1 MIKLVAFDMDGTF
14 LRSDNT
20 YDVERF
26 EKIYRPLQEKD
37 IKVVVISGNQYAQLA
52 SFFPKHQEE
61 LIIVSEN
68 GALIFEGEKLLREEK
83 IARTEIE
90 KVLDVLVLEGLENAT
105 TLCGLHSAYLIKSAP
120 KQYKEE
126 IAIYY
131 HALKEISNFQ
141 DLPEDDFVKLAL
153 LVPEEKTDQLLEK
166 LNQVTGQLVQAV
178 SSGHGSIDIIQ
189 RGVHKGSALE
199 FLSQYFGIAPQE
211 MMAFGDGGNDLE
223 MLAYV
228 GHSYAM
234 ANASEK
240 VKKIA
245 KYQAPSNQESGILE
259 ILDRKVVKKRL
270 S

>member
-20 YDVERF
+20 YDVEHF
-26 EKIYRPLQEKD
+26 EKIYRTLQDKD
-37 IKVVVISGNQYAQLA
+37 IKVVVISGNQYAQLV
-52 SFFPKHQEE
+52 SFFPEHQSE

-83 IARTEIE
+83 IARIEIE
-90 KVLDVLVLEGLENAT
+90 KVLDVLVSEGLENGT
-105 TLCGLHSAYLIKSAP
+105 TLYRLHFAYLLQSAP

-126 IAIYY
+126 ITIYY

-153 LVPEEKTDQLLEK
+153 LVPEEKTNQLLEK
-166 LNQVTGQLVQAV
+166 LNQATGQLVQAV

-199 FLSQYFGIAPQE
+199 FLSQHFGIAPQE

-234 ANASEK
+234 KNGSEI
-240 VKKIA
+240 VKRAA
-245 KYQAPSNQESGILE
+245 KYQAPSNQESGVLAVLE
-259 ILDRKVVKKRL
+259 QEIAK
-270 S
+270 

>member
-1 MIKLVAFDMDGTF
+1 MIKLVAFDIDGTF

-26 EKIYRPLQEKD
+26 EKIYRTLQDRD

-68 GALIFEGEKLLREEK
+68 GALIFEGDKLLREAK

-90 KVLDVLVLEGLENAT
+90 KVLDVLVSEDLENAT
-105 TLCGLHSAYLIKSAP
+105 TLCGLHSAYLLKSAP

-141 DLPEDDFVKLAL
+141 DLPEDDCVKLAL
-153 LVPEEKTDQLLEK
+153 LVPEEKINQLLEK
-166 LNQVTGQLVQAV
+166 LNQATGQLVQAV

-189 RGVHKGSALE
+189 RVVHKGSALE
-199 FLSQYFGIAPQE
+199 FLNQHFDISPQE
-211 MMAFGDGGNDLE
+211 MMAFGDGGNNLE

-234 ANASEK
+234 ANAPEK
-240 VKKIA
+240 VKKTA
-245 KYQAPSNQESGILE
+245 MYQAPSDQESGVLE
-259 ILDRKVVKKRL
+259 ILERKVVKR
-270 S
+270 

>member
-14 LRSDNT
+14 LHSDNT
-20 YDVERF
+20 YDVKRF
-26 EKIYRPLQEKD
+26 EKIYRALQEKD
-37 IKVVVISGNQYAQLA
+37 IKVIVISGNQYAQLA
-52 SFFPKHQEE
+52 SFFPKYQDE

-90 KVLDVLVLEGLENAT
+90 KVLDVLMLEGLENAT

-153 LVPEEKTDQLLEK
+153 LVPEEKTNQLLEK
-166 LNQVTGQLVQAV
+166 LNQATGQLVQAV
-178 SSGHGSIDIIQ
+178 SSGHGSINIIQ

-199 FLSQYFGIAPQE
+199 FLNQHFDISPQE

-234 ANASEK
+234 ANAPEK
-240 VKKIA
+240 VKKTA
-245 KYQAPSNQESGILE
+245 MYQAPSDQESGVLE
-259 ILDRKVVKKRL
+259 ILERKVVKR
-270 S
+270 

>member
-1 MIKLVAFDMDGTF
+1 M
-14 LRSDNT
+14 
-20 YDVERF
+20 
-26 EKIYRPLQEKD
+26 QEKD

-52 SFFPKHQEE
+52 SFFPKYQDE

-199 FLSQYFGIAPQE
+199 FLSQHFGIAPQE
-211 MMAFGDGGNDLE
+211 MMAFGDGGNDL
-223 MLAYV
+223 
-228 GHSYAM
+228 
-234 ANASEK
+234 
-240 VKKIA
+240 
-245 KYQAPSNQESGILE
+245 
-259 ILDRKVVKKRL
+259 
-270 S
+270 

>member
-1 MIKLVAFDMDGTF
+1 MIKLVAFDIDGTF

-26 EKIYRPLQEKD
+26 EKIYRALQEKD
-37 IKVVVISGNQYAQLA
+37 IKVVVISGNQYAQLV
-52 SFFPKHQEE
+52 SFFPEHQSE

-83 IARTEIE
+83 IARIEIE
-90 KVLDVLVLEGLENAT
+90 KVLDVLVSEGLENAT

-153 LVPEEKTDQLLEK
+153 LVSGEKTDPLLEK
-166 LNQVTGQLVQAV
+166 LNQATGQLVQAV
-178 SSGHGSIDIIQ
+178 SSGHGLIDIIQ
-189 RGVHKGSALE
+189 RVVHKGSALE
-199 FLSQYFGIAPQE
+199 FLNQHFDISPQE

-234 ANASEK
+234 ANAPEK
-240 VKKIA
+240 VKKTA
-245 KYQAPSNQESGILE
+245 MYQAPSDQESGVLE
-259 ILDRKVVKKRL
+259 ILERKVVKG
-270 S
+270 

>member
-1 MIKLVAFDMDGTF
+1 MIKLVAFDIDGTF

-26 EKIYRPLQEKD
+26 EKIYRALQEKD
-37 IKVVVISGNQYAQLA
+37 IKVVVISGNQYAQLV
-52 SFFPKHQEE
+52 SFFPEHQSE

-68 GALIFEGEKLLREEK
+68 EALIFEGEKLLREEK
-83 IARTEIE
+83 IARIEIE
-90 KVLDVLVLEGLENAT
+90 KVLDVLVSEGLENAT

-131 HALKEISNFQ
+131 HTLKEISNFQ
-141 DLPEDDFVKLAL
+141 DFPEDDFVKLAL
-153 LVPEEKTDQLLEK
+153 LVPEEKTNQLLEK
-166 LNQVTGQLVQAV
+166 LNQATGQLVQAV

-199 FLSQYFGIAPQE
+199 FLNQHFDISPQE
-211 MMAFGDGGNDLE
+211 MMAFGNGGNDLE

-228 GHSYAM
+228 GQTMRWQMLLTRSRKQQCIKH
-234 ANASEK
+234 
-240 VKKIA
+240 
-245 KYQAPSNQESGILE
+245 QAIKNQAF
-259 ILDRKVVKKRL
+259 
-270 S
+270 

>member
-1 MIKLVAFDMDGTF
+1 MIKLVAFDMGGTF
-14 LRSDNT
+14 LLSDNT
-20 YDVERF
+20 YDAERF
-26 EKIYRPLQEKD
+26 ENIYRTLQDKD
-37 IKVVVISGNQYAQLA
+37 IKVVVISGNQYAQLV
-52 SFFPKHQEE
+52 SFFPEHQSE

-83 IARTEIE
+83 IARIEIE
-90 KVLDVLVLEGLENAT
+90 KVLDVLVSEGLENAT

-131 HALKEISNFQ
+131 HALKEVSNFQ

-153 LVPEEKTDQLLEK
+153 LVSEEKTDPLLEK
-166 LNQVTGQLVQAV
+166 LNQATGQLVQAV

-199 FLSQYFGIAPQE
+199 FLNQHFDISPQE

-234 ANASEK
+234 ANAPEK
-240 VKKIA
+240 VKKTA
-245 KYQAPSNQESGILE
+245 MYQAPSDQESGVLE
-259 ILDRKVVKKRL
+259 ILERKVVKG
-270 S
+270 

>member
-1 MIKLVAFDMDGTF
+1 MIKLVAFDIDGTF
-14 LRSDNT
+14 LRSDNI

-26 EKIYRPLQEKD
+26 KKIYRTLQDKD

-68 GALIFEGEKLLREEK
+68 GALIFEGDKLLREAK
-83 IARTEIE
+83 ITRTEIE
-90 KVLDVLVLEGLENAT
+90 KVLDVLVSENLENAT
-105 TLCGLHSAYLIKSAP
+105 TLCGLHSAYLLKSAP

-131 HALKEISNFQ
+131 HALKEIFNFQ

-153 LVPEEKTDQLLEK
+153 LVPEEKTDQLFEK

-199 FLSQYFGIAPQE
+199 FLSQHFGIALQE

-228 GHSYAM
+228 RHSSAM
-234 ANASEK
+234 ANASAK
-240 VKKIA
+240 VKKTA
-245 KYQAPSNQESGILE
+245 KYQAPSNQESGVLE
-259 ILDRKVVKKRL
+259 ILERKVVKG
-270 S
+270 